1 MKALLVVAAIFLAF
15 PVLAEPPEI
24 RIPQQDIDL
33 IKTTGSVDVT
43 GTNSHG
49 GAESFTVHDA
59 KAIKQFVELLTSER
73 YVAVPKNLK
82 PDFKSPSR
90 YNVKLSSG
98 GNVLLEFQVIA
109 DDVLDFP
116 GDDNFYMESERH
128 SDILLAPLLRLR

>member
-1 MKALLVVAAIFLAF
+1 MKALLLAAAVFLAL
-15 PVLAEPPEI
+15 PALAAPPEI
-24 RIPQQDIDL
+24 SIPRSDIDL
-33 IKTTGSVDVT
+33 IRTTGSVDVT

-49 GAESFTVHDA
+49 QPEAFTVHDA
-59 KAIKQFVELLTSER
+59 KAIKEFVHLLTDER

-90 YNVKLSSG
+90 YDVKLSSG
-98 GNVLLEFQVIA
+98 GNMVLEFQVIA

-116 GDDNFYMESERH
+116 GDDNYYMESERY

>member
-1 MKALLVVAAIFLAF
+1 MKALLLAAGIFLSL
-15 PVLAEPPEI
+15 PVLAAPPEI
-24 RIPQQDIDL
+24 SIPRSDIDL
-33 IKTTGSVDVT
+33 IKTTGSVEVT

-49 GAESFTVHDA
+49 GAEAFTVHDT

-90 YNVKLSSG
+90 YDVKLSSG
-98 GNVLLEFQVIA
+98 GNVILEFQIIA
-109 DDVLDFP
+109 DDVLDFT
-116 GDDNFYMESERH
+116 GNDNFYMESERH

>member
-1 MKALLVVAAIFLAF
+1 MKALLLAAALFLAL
-15 PVLAEPPEI
+15 PALAAPPEI
-24 RIPQQDIDL
+24 SIPRSDIDL
-33 IKTTGSVDVT
+33 IKTTGSVDVS

-90 YNVKLSSG
+90 YNVRLSSG
-98 GNVLLEFQVIA
+98 GTMILEFQVIA
-109 DDVLDFP
+109 DDVLDFSGAP
-116 GDDNFYMESERH
+116 NFYMESERH
-128 SDILLAPLLRLR
+128 PDILLAPLLRLR

>member
-1 MKALLVVAAIFLAF
+1 MKALLLAAGIFLALPAF
-15 PVLAEPPEI
+15 AEPPAT
-24 RIPQQDIDL
+24 RIPQGDIDL
-33 IKTTGSVDVT
+33 IKSTGSVEVT

-49 GAESFTVHDA
+49 GAEAFTIHDA

-73 YVAVPKNLK
+73 YIAVPKNLK

-90 YNVKLSSG
+90 YDVKLSSG
-98 GNVLLEFQVIA
+98 GSMVLEFQVIA

-116 GDDNFYMESERH
+116 GDANFYMESERY

>member
-1 MKALLVVAAIFLAF
+1 MKALLLAAGIFFALPALA
-15 PVLAEPPEI
+15 APPEI
-24 RIPQQDIDL
+24 CIPQSDIDL
-33 IKTTGSVDVT
+33 IRSTGSVDVT

-59 KAIKQFVELLTSER
+59 KAIKQFVGLLTSER

-90 YNVKLSSG
+90 YDVKLSSN
-98 GNVLLEFQVIA
+98 GNVILEFQVIA

-116 GDDNFYMESERH
+116 GDANYYMESERH